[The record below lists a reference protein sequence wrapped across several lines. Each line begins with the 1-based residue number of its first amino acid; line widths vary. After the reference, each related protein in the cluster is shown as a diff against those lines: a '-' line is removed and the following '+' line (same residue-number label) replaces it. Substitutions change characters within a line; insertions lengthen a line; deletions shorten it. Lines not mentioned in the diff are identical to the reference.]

1 MVVRFGLVGCGA
13 MGRELG
19 EALKSCVAEAALL
32 AAFDRYRPNMERLC
46 ADLGARPADSLEE
59 LLDSADVGAVIV
71 ASPNHLHRDQ
81 TVAAAAAGKHVFC
94 EKPMALSLADCD
106 DMIAACD
113 RAGVRLMVG
122 HSMRLYPLTKRLL
135 EIAASGDLGAPRFAF
150 ASYFFSGFRERD
162 SGIWHLDRANSG
174 GLFFHMGIHHIDLL
188 NAIMGQ
194 ARRVQYAGGRY
205 GQQVHDFDDVASITV
220 EYESGVTLRQAQGRP
235 AGAMGH
241 PERSRGATALL
252 TTSSISPVN
261 WREFAFLFEQGF
273 ARLDS
278 PWTYLEYGQA
288 EDRMKRVEPA
298 DLPPENVVATE
309 LRSFAR
315 WVLHD
320 EPPVFTAKEGR
331 AAVAVAEAAQRARDT
346 GAATDVKP

>member
-19 EALKSCVAEAALL
+19 EALKSGVAEAALL
-32 AAFDRYRPNMERLC
+32 AAFDPYRPNMERLC
-46 ADLGARPADSLEE
+46 ADLGARPARSVEE
-59 LLDSADVGAVIV
+59 LLDSADIGAVIV
-71 ASPNHLHRDQ
+71 ASPNHLHRAQ
-81 TVAAAAAGKHVFC
+81 TAAAAAAGKHVFC
-94 EKPMALSLADCD
+94 EKPMALSLTDCD
-106 DMIAACD
+106 EMIAACD
-113 RAGVRLMVG
+113 RAGLKLMVG

-150 ASYFFSGFRERD
+150 ASYFFSGFRVRD

-220 EYESGVTLRQAQGRP
+220 EYESG
-235 AGAMGH
+235 
-241 PERSRGATALL
+241 ATGLL

-261 WREFAFLFEQGF
+261 WREFVFLFEQGF

-278 PWTYLEYGQA
+278 LWTHLDYGQA
-288 EDRMKRVEPA
+288 ENRITRVESG
-298 DLPPENVVATE
+298 DLPPENAVATE

-315 WVLHD
+315 WVLYD
-320 EPPVFTAKEGR
+320 EPPVFTANEGR
-331 AAVAVAEAAQRARDT
+331 AAVAVAEAAHRAKEMG
-346 GAATDVKP
+346 GAAEVKP

>member
-1 MVVRFGLVGCGA
+1 MVLGFGLIGCGA

-19 EALKSCVAEAALL
+19 EAIASGIAEVRLV
-32 AAFDRYRPNMERLC
+32 AAFDPYRPNMERLC
-46 ADLGARPADSLEE
+46 ADLGSQPADSLEG
-59 LLDSADVGAVIV
+59 LLGTPDVGAVSV

-81 TVAAAAAGKHVFC
+81 TLAAAAAGKHVFC
-94 EKPMALSLADCD
+94 EKPMALSVAHCD
-106 DMIAACD
+106 DMIAACH

-122 HSMRLYPLTKRLL
+122 HSMRLYPLPKRLL
-135 EIAASGDLGAPRFAF
+135 EIAARGELGAPRFGF
-150 ASYFFSGFRERD
+150 ASYFFSGFKARD

-194 ARRVQYAGGRY
+194 ARRVQYAGGQY
-205 GQQVHDFDDVASITV
+205 GQQVHDFDDVASITI
-220 EYESGVTLRQAQGRP
+220 EYESGST
-235 AGAMGH
+235 
-241 PERSRGATALL
+241 SLL
-252 TTSSISPVN
+252 TTSSISPVS

-278 PWTYLEYGQA
+278 PWTYLEYG
-288 EDRMKRVEPA
+288 PA
-298 DLPPENVVATE
+298 DNSMTRLEPKNLPPANAVATE

-315 WVLHD
+315 WVLYD

-331 AAVAVAEAAQRARDT
+331 AAVAVAETAQRAKDAG
-346 GAATDVKP
+346 GAVEVMR

>member
-1 MVVRFGLVGCGA
+1 MVLGFGLIGCGA

-19 EALKSCVAEAALL
+19 EAITAGIAEARLV
-32 AAFDRYRPNMERLC
+32 AAFDPYRPNMERLC
-46 ADLGARPADSLEE
+46 ADLGAQPEDSLEN
-59 LLDSADVGAVIV
+59 LLGRPDVGSVIV

-81 TVAAAAAGKHVFC
+81 ALAAAAAGKHVFC
-94 EKPMALSLADCD
+94 EKPMALSVAHCD

-122 HSMRLYPLTKRLL
+122 HSMRLYPLPKRLL
-135 EIAASGDLGAPRFAF
+135 EIAAGGELGAPRFAF
-150 ASYFFSGFRERD
+150 ASYFFSGFKERD

-194 ARRVQYAGGRY
+194 AQRVQYAGGQY
-205 GQQVHDFDDVASITV
+205 GEQVHDFDDVASVTI
-220 EYESGVTLRQAQGRP
+220 EYDSGAIG
-235 AGAMGH
+235 
-241 PERSRGATALL
+241 LL
-252 TTSSISPVN
+252 TTSSISPLS

-278 PWTYLEYGQA
+278 PHTYLDYGPADSQMT
-288 EDRMKRVEPA
+288 RLEPK
-298 DLPPENVVATE
+298 DLPPANAVATE

-315 WVLHD
+315 WVLYD

-331 AAVAVAEAAQRARDT
+331 AAVAVAEAAHRAEET
-346 GAATDVKP
+346 GNAVTIAPL